1 MALAI
6 KRPQK
11 ENKIVKKNNMPF
23 SDSLDHLSLIG
34 SSLQICGGDVR
45 HITVVTG
52 KRDPT
57 MRPTFLSST
66 TLAAGIILLST
77 SAHAQPTNR
86 QGAYFSGNIGVLK
99 PNETSV
105 TYNGYSGNISY
116 DPGLMLTG
124 AIGAYLGSSLRMEL
138 EIGYANAKY
147 NSVTL
152 GSSSVYLGGNI
163 NMYSA
168 LAGVYI
174 DLPETGSVTPYVGGG
189 AGVVNSNA
197 YGSSATD
204 FAMFGEIGLA
214 FRISQ
219 SMSFVPSVRY
229 IHLSNS
235 DEIKG
240 NDTAWAGKLGL
251 RVNF

>member
-1 MALAI
+1 MRLT
-6 KRPQK
+6 
-11 ENKIVKKNNMPF
+11 
-23 SDSLDHLSLIG
+23 LLSFTI
-34 SSLQICGGDVR
+34 
-45 HITVVTG
+45 
-52 KRDPT
+52 
-57 MRPTFLSST
+57 
-66 TLAAGIILLST
+66 LAAGGVLFPST
-77 SAHAQPTNR
+77 GYAQQSNR
-86 QGAYFSGNIGVLK
+86 QGAYFSGNVGVLK
-99 PNETSV
+99 PNETAV

-116 DPGLMLTG
+116 DPGLLLTG
-124 AIGAYLGSSLRMEL
+124 AIGAYLGPSVRMEL
-138 EIGYANAKY
+138 ELGYSNAKY

-152 GSSSVYLGGNI
+152 GGSSVYLGGNI

-168 LAGVYI
+168 LTGIYI
-174 DLPETGSVTPYVGGG
+174 DLPETGSITPYIGGG

-197 YGSSATD
+197 YCSSATD

-229 IHLSNS
+229 IHLNNSN
-235 DEIKG
+235 EIKG